1 MPRWFSET
9 RPSEAMDSRPAGAVS
24 PPAGTWKGKQ
34 MPAGKNIANPII
46 SALAEYLK
54 RDKKTIALDTR
65 LRDDL
70 GLDSIA
76 TIELLFKLEEVFDIQ
91 IPDEDLKG
99 LVTVGH
105 VVKYVRK
112 QVAPAPPKKAPA
124 KPAKTKSAKK

>member
-1 MPRWFSET
+1 MPPES
-9 RPSEAMDSRPAGAVS
+9 SL
-24 PPAGTWKGKQ
+24 
-34 MPAGKNIANPII
+34 ANQIL
-46 SALAEYLK
+46 SALAEHLK
-54 RDKKTIALDTR
+54 RDKKSISLENR

-105 VVKYVRK
+105 VVKYLQKRL
-112 QVAPAPPKKAPA
+112 APLSSKKSPRTAA
-124 KPAKTKSAKK
+124 RTKRPQK